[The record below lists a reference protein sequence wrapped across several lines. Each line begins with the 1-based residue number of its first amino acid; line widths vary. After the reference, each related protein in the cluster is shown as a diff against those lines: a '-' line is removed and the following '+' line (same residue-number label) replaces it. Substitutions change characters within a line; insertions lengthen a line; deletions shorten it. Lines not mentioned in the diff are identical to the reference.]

1 MHTSMRIAIG
11 LCVVLAG
18 CTAAPPAKHPAPAEK
33 AAAGAKSDALYRA
46 LGGTDGITKVVDA
59 TLAEIHGDLRINI
72 FFEKTDMADLRR
84 LVIEQLCAATGGPCE
99 YTGRSMEEAH
109 SGLNL
114 TDADFDAF
122 VEDLVR
128 GMDSQKVPKDL
139 QKQLLDLLGPMRPQ
153 VVGQES
159 AVIPAKAG
167 IHFALVR
174 KSKWVPAFAGT
185 TCGAVRH
192 AARDSDRAAAATS
205 RRRSVPA

>member
-1 MHTSMRIAIG
+1 MQTTMRLAIG
-11 LCVVLAG
+11 LCVALAAG
-18 CTAAPPAKHPAPAEK
+18 CTAAPPAKHAAPEAK
-33 AAAGAKSDALYRA
+33 ATAGAKSDALYRA

-139 QKQLLDLLGPMRPQ
+139 QKQLLGLLGPMRPQ
-153 VVGQES
+153 VVGQ
-159 AVIPAKAG
+159 
-167 IHFALVR
+167 
-174 KSKWVPAFAGT
+174 
-185 TCGAVRH
+185 
-192 AARDSDRAAAATS
+192 
-205 RRRSVPA
+205 

>member
-1 MHTSMRIAIG
+1 MRTSMRLVIG

-18 CTAAPPAKHPAPAEK
+18 GCTAAPPARHAPPAAT

-59 TLAEIHGDLRINI
+59 ALAEIHGDLRINI

-84 LVIEQLCAATGGPCE
+84 LLIEQICAATGGPCE

-122 VEDLVR
+122 VDDLVR
-128 GMDSQKVPKDL
+128 AMDSVKVPGDL

-153 VVGQES
+153 VVGQ
-159 AVIPAKAG
+159 
-167 IHFALVR
+167 
-174 KSKWVPAFAGT
+174 
-185 TCGAVRH
+185 
-192 AARDSDRAAAATS
+192 
-205 RRRSVPA
+205 

>member
-1 MHTSMRIAIG
+1 MQTSMRLAIG
-11 LCVVLAG
+11 LCVVLAAG
-18 CTAAPPAKHPAPAEK
+18 CAAPPAKHAPSAQK
-33 AAAGAKSDALYRA
+33 SAAGAKSDALYRA

-59 TLAEIHGDLRINI
+59 TLAEIHGDLRISI

-139 QKQLLDLLGPMRPQ
+139 QKQLLGVLGPMRSQ
-153 VVGQES
+153 VVGQ
-159 AVIPAKAG
+159 
-167 IHFALVR
+167 
-174 KSKWVPAFAGT
+174 
-185 TCGAVRH
+185 
-192 AARDSDRAAAATS
+192 
-205 RRRSVPA
+205 

>member
-1 MHTSMRIAIG
+1 MRLAIG
-11 LCVVLAG
+11 MCALLAAG
-18 CTAAPPAKHPAPAEK
+18 CAGAPPGKHAAPSGKTP
-33 AAAGAKSDALYRA
+33 AGAKSDALYRA

-114 TDADFDAF
+114 SDADFDAF

-139 QKQLLDLLGPMRPQ
+139 QKQLLGLLGPMRPQ
-153 VVGQES
+153 VVGQ
-159 AVIPAKAG
+159 
-167 IHFALVR
+167 
-174 KSKWVPAFAGT
+174 
-185 TCGAVRH
+185 
-192 AARDSDRAAAATS
+192 
-205 RRRSVPA
+205 